1 MEPAAAV
8 PADAPEP
15 QTLTP
20 TLSHFG
26 KHKGVVT
33 FTLAGVH
40 VSIANGLRRTILGRL
55 PSLGIVP
62 FPEADTTVT
71 IATNTSPLHNELV
84 KSRLACIAFHLDPDD
99 PLAKRLEVRLRQQNT
114 GDSVQ
119 LVTVGDIE
127 LWDSETETKLSE
139 ESTRAILPPDPATGD
154 HALLLVLH
162 PPIGTMPG
170 AIIDLRATLERVTP
184 HRRGTYALA
193 STCAYKYTPDVAS
206 REAAWAA
213 EELPNDVRTRAIWD
227 ETTAGQHIVPD
238 SYDFVLRAVGW
249 MNERELL
256 TQGLIYMRQA
266 LTEIGEKGDAGGLN
280 VTKVKDVLAPHTFDV
295 EIAGDTYA
303 LGHCIRHQ
311 LYVDA
316 CGPGGVLASVG
327 FDKLHAHDPNGVL
340 RMVFRNDASA
350 VNASHLTARAAH
362 SVAAVYD
369 ALVRRVTRSEA
380 KK

>member
-1 MEPAAAV
+1 MQPTATVVAAESRTSIA
-8 PADAPEP
+8 
-15 QTLTP
+15 

-26 KHKGVVT
+26 KHKGNMT
-33 FTLAGVH
+33 FTLSGAH

-55 PSLGIVP
+55 PSLGIVS
-62 FPEADTTVT
+62 FPETETTVT
-71 IATNTSPLHNELV
+71 ITTNTSPLHNELI
-84 KSRLACIAFHLDPDD
+84 KTRLACIAFHIDPAD
-99 PLAKRLEVRLRQQNT
+99 PLAERLEVRLNKQNT

-127 LWDSETETKLSE
+127 LWDSETDTKLPE
-139 ESTRAILPPDPATGD
+139 ESIRTILPPDPATGD
-154 HALLLVLH
+154 QSLLLVLH

-170 AIIDLRATLERVTP
+170 AIIDLRATLKRVIP
-184 HRRGTYALA
+184 HQRGTYVLA
-193 STCAYKYTPDVAS
+193 STCAYEYTPDKAS
-206 REAAWAA
+206 REAAWSA

-227 ETTAGQHIVPD
+227 ESTAGQYIVPE

-256 TQGLIYMRQA
+256 MQGLIYMRQM

-280 VTKVKDVLAPHTFDV
+280 VTKVKNVLAPYTFDV

-316 CGPGGVLASVG
+316 CGAGGVLVSVG
-327 FDKLHAHDPNGVL
+327 FDKLHAH
-340 RMVFRNDASA
+340 
-350 VNASHLTARAAH
+350 AAH

-369 ALVRRVTRSEA
+369 GLVRRVSV